1 MNKKNQYTDSVKE
14 TLILTLAV
22 AIIAAAVYFFL
33 VPSHASVSSI
43 SGLGIILALIMV
55 TVTGCDY
62 TLEEKREMKRYEK
75 QGRENAKNYIREKY
89 GIDAKITEINCEKYS
104 SSPVPDFF
112 PAPTGNVFVKM
123 KYKGADFLVAIS
135 GQKKN
140 TDGLDNYQFQEI
152 ATAFAQEMYNITGL
166 HAESAYVCYGEY
178 GTVKDEKN
186 GMIHTFYDG
195 ENLAEVLQKESARAV
210 VSYANQDVEQ
220 IPVSQI
226 SQKTGVDTILLTDY
240 ESREAYQTV
249 RCPYYNL
256 AGWPIENGIENQLYL
271 MNGYRVVGAGEDTYV
286 KCEKKIQDD
295 IILITENPKDQIILE
310 KTSLDSQENWNGNGF
325 IDAKQVASAYAFDTN
340 SEKVYVYFPVEKL
353 DTKEV
358 KEAQLVKQYQ
368 YKGETCYDNIIS
380 KVTDDGKYIHGIVYT
395 RDETEIKISVFID
408 K

>member
-1 MNKKNQYTDSVKE
+1 MRGWIGRRCMGKRK
-14 TLILTLAV
+14 
-22 AIIAAAVYFFL
+22 AVYWIL
-33 VPSHASVSSI
+33 
-43 SGLGIILALIMV
+43 LALIMV

-123 KYKGADFLVAIS
+123 KYEGADFLVAIS

>member
-1 MNKKNQYTDSVKE
+1 MRGWIGRRCMGKRK
-14 TLILTLAV
+14 
-22 AIIAAAVYFFL
+22 AVYWLF
-33 VPSHASVSSI
+33 
-43 SGLGIILALIMV
+43 LALIMV
-55 TVTGCDY
+55 TVTGCGY

-112 PAPTGNVFVKM
+112 PSPTGNIFVKM
-123 KYKGADFLVAIS
+123 KYKGAEFLVAIS

-226 SQKTGVDTILLTDY
+226 SQKTGIDTILLTDY

-271 MNGYRVVGAGEDTYV
+271 INGYRVVGAGEDTYV

-325 IDAKQVASAYAFDTN
+325 IDAKQVASAYTFDTN
-340 SEKVYVYFPVEKL
+340 SEKVYAYFPVEKL

-408 K
+408 Q

>member
-1 MNKKNQYTDSVKE
+1 MRGWIGRRCMGKRK
-14 TLILTLAV
+14 
-22 AIIAAAVYFFL
+22 AVYWIL
-33 VPSHASVSSI
+33 
-43 SGLGIILALIMV
+43 LALIMV

-112 PAPTGNVFVKM
+112 PSPTGNVFVKM

-295 IILITENPKDQIILE
+295 IILITENPKDQIILD

-408 K
+408 Q

>member
-1 MNKKNQYTDSVKE
+1 MRGWIGRRCMGKRK
-14 TLILTLAV
+14 
-22 AIIAAAVYFFL
+22 AVYWIF
-33 VPSHASVSSI
+33 
-43 SGLGIILALIMV
+43 LALIMV
-55 TVTGCDY
+55 TVTGCGY

-112 PAPTGNVFVKM
+112 PSPTGNVFVKM

-186 GMIHTFYDG
+186 GMIPTFYDG

-295 IILITENPKDQIILE
+295 IILITENPKDQIILD

-408 K
+408 Q

>member
-1 MNKKNQYTDSVKE
+1 MSGWIGRRCMGKRK
-14 TLILTLAV
+14 
-22 AIIAAAVYFFL
+22 AVYWIL
-33 VPSHASVSSI
+33 
-43 SGLGIILALIMV
+43 LALIMV
-55 TVTGCDY
+55 TVTGCGY

-112 PAPTGNVFVKM
+112 PSPTGNVFVKM

-226 SQKTGVDTILLTDY
+226 SQKTGDDTILLTDY

-310 KTSLDSQENWNGNGF
+310 KNSLDSQENWNGNGF
-325 IDAKQVASAYAFDTN
+325 IDAKQVASAYTFDTN

-408 K
+408 Q

>member
-1 MNKKNQYTDSVKE
+1 MRGWIGRRCMGKRK
-14 TLILTLAV
+14 
-22 AIIAAAVYFFL
+22 AVYWIL
-33 VPSHASVSSI
+33 
-43 SGLGIILALIMV
+43 LALIMA
-55 TVTGCDY
+55 TVTGCGY

-75 QGRENAKNYIREKY
+75 QGRENAKNYIRKKY

-112 PAPTGNVFVKM
+112 PSPTGNVFVKM

-140 TDGLDNYQFQEI
+140 MDGLDNYQFQEI

-408 K
+408 Q

>member
-1 MNKKNQYTDSVKE
+1 MRGWIGRRCMGKRK
-14 TLILTLAV
+14 
-22 AIIAAAVYFFL
+22 AVYWIL
-33 VPSHASVSSI
+33 
-43 SGLGIILALIMV
+43 LALIMV
-55 TVTGCDY
+55 TVTGCGY

-112 PAPTGNVFVKM
+112 PSPTGNVFVKM
-123 KYKGADFLVAIS
+123 EYKGAEFLVAIS

-408 K
+408 Q

>member
-1 MNKKNQYTDSVKE
+1 MRGWIGRRCMGKRK
-14 TLILTLAV
+14 
-22 AIIAAAVYFFL
+22 AVYWLF
-33 VPSHASVSSI
+33 
-43 SGLGIILALIMV
+43 LALIMV
-55 TVTGCDY
+55 TVTGCGY

-140 TDGLDNYQFQEI
+140 TDGLDNYQFREI

-271 MNGYRVVGAGEDTYV
+271 INGYRVVGAGEDTYV

-325 IDAKQVASAYAFDTN
+325 IDAKQVASAYTFDTN

>member
-1 MNKKNQYTDSVKE
+1 MRGWIGRRCMGKRK
-14 TLILTLAV
+14 
-22 AIIAAAVYFFL
+22 AVYWIL
-33 VPSHASVSSI
+33 
-43 SGLGIILALIMV
+43 LALIVV
-55 TVTGCDY
+55 TVTGCGY

-112 PAPTGNVFVKM
+112 PSPTGNVFVKM

-256 AGWPIENGIENQLYL
+256 ACWPIENGIENQLYL

-408 K
+408 Q

>member
-1 MNKKNQYTDSVKE
+1 MRGWIGRRCMGKRK
-14 TLILTLAV
+14 
-22 AIIAAAVYFFL
+22 AVYWIL
-33 VPSHASVSSI
+33 
-43 SGLGIILALIMV
+43 LALIMV
-55 TVTGCDY
+55 TVTGCGY

-112 PAPTGNVFVKM
+112 PSPTGNVFVKM
-123 KYKGADFLVAIS
+123 EYKGAEFLVAIS

-240 ESREAYQTV
+240 ESREAYQAV
-249 RCPYYNL
+249 GCPYYNL

-325 IDAKQVASAYAFDTN
+325 IDAKQVASAYTFDTN
-340 SEKVYVYFPVEKL
+340 SEKVYAYFPVEKL

-395 RDETEIKISVFID
+395 RDETEIKMSVFID
-408 K
+408 Q

>member
-1 MNKKNQYTDSVKE
+1 MRGWIGRRCMGKRK
-14 TLILTLAV
+14 
-22 AIIAAAVYFFL
+22 AVYWIL
-33 VPSHASVSSI
+33 
-43 SGLGIILALIMV
+43 LALIMV
-55 TVTGCDY
+55 TVTGCGY

-112 PAPTGNVFVKM
+112 PSPTGNVFVKM

-210 VSYANQDVEQ
+210 VSYVNQDVEQ

-358 KEAQLVKQYQ
+358 KEAQLVNQYQ

>member
-1 MNKKNQYTDSVKE
+1 MRGWIGRRCMGKRKVVYW
-14 TLILTLAV
+14 IL
-22 AIIAAAVYFFL
+22 
-33 VPSHASVSSI
+33 
-43 SGLGIILALIMV
+43 LALIMV
-55 TVTGCDY
+55 TVTGCGY

-112 PAPTGNVFVKM
+112 PSPTGNVFVKM

-368 YKGETCYDNIIS
+368 YKGETRYDNIIS

-408 K
+408 Q

>member
-1 MNKKNQYTDSVKE
+1 MRGWIGRRCMGKRK
-14 TLILTLAV
+14 
-22 AIIAAAVYFFL
+22 AVYWIL
-33 VPSHASVSSI
+33 
-43 SGLGIILALIMV
+43 LALIMV
-55 TVTGCDY
+55 TVTGCGY

-112 PAPTGNVFVKM
+112 PSPTGNVFVKM

-256 AGWPIENGIENQLYL
+256 AGWPIENGIENQLYR

-325 IDAKQVASAYAFDTN
+325 IDAKQVASAYTFDTN

-408 K
+408 Q

>member
-1 MNKKNQYTDSVKE
+1 MRGWIGRRCMGKRK
-14 TLILTLAV
+14 
-22 AIIAAAVYFFL
+22 AVYWIL
-33 VPSHASVSSI
+33 
-43 SGLGIILALIMV
+43 LALIMV
-55 TVTGCDY
+55 TVTGCGY

-75 QGRENAKNYIREKY
+75 QGRENAKNYIRKKY

-112 PAPTGNVFVKM
+112 PSPTGNVFVKM

-408 K
+408 Q

>member
-1 MNKKNQYTDSVKE
+1 MRGWIGRRCMGKRKVVYW
-14 TLILTLAV
+14 IL
-22 AIIAAAVYFFL
+22 
-33 VPSHASVSSI
+33 
-43 SGLGIILALIMV
+43 LALIMV
-55 TVTGCDY
+55 TVTGCGY

-112 PAPTGNVFVKM
+112 PSPTGNVFVKM
-123 KYKGADFLVAIS
+123 KYKGAEFLVAIS

-295 IILITENPKDQIILE
+295 IILITENPKNQIILE

-325 IDAKQVASAYAFDTN
+325 IDAKQVASAYTFDTN

-408 K
+408 Q

>member
-1 MNKKNQYTDSVKE
+1 MRGCMGKRK
-14 TLILTLAV
+14 
-22 AIIAAAVYFFL
+22 AVYWIF
-33 VPSHASVSSI
+33 
-43 SGLGIILALIMV
+43 LALIMV
-55 TVTGCDY
+55 TVTGCGY

-112 PAPTGNVFVKM
+112 PSPTGNVFVKM

-295 IILITENPKDQIILE
+295 IILITENPKDQIILD

-408 K
+408 Q

>member
-1 MNKKNQYTDSVKE
+1 MRGWIGRRCMGKRK
-14 TLILTLAV
+14 
-22 AIIAAAVYFFL
+22 AVYWIL
-33 VPSHASVSSI
+33 
-43 SGLGIILALIMV
+43 LALIMV
-55 TVTGCDY
+55 TVTGCGY

-123 KYKGADFLVAIS
+123 KYEGADFLVAIS

-271 MNGYRVVGAGEDTYV
+271 MNGYRFVGAGEDTYV

-408 K
+408 Q

>member
-1 MNKKNQYTDSVKE
+1 MRGWIGRRCMGKRK
-14 TLILTLAV
+14 
-22 AIIAAAVYFFL
+22 AVYWIL
-33 VPSHASVSSI
+33 
-43 SGLGIILALIMV
+43 LALIMV
-55 TVTGCDY
+55 TVTGCGY

-75 QGRENAKNYIREKY
+75 QGWENAKNYIREKY

-112 PAPTGNVFVKM
+112 PSPTGNVFVKM
-123 KYKGADFLVAIS
+123 KYKGAEFLVAIS

-325 IDAKQVASAYAFDTN
+325 IDAKQVASAYTFDTN

-408 K
+408 Q

>member
-1 MNKKNQYTDSVKE
+1 MRGWIGRRCMGKRK
-14 TLILTLAV
+14 
-22 AIIAAAVYFFL
+22 AVYWIL
-33 VPSHASVSSI
+33 
-43 SGLGIILALIMV
+43 LALIMV
-55 TVTGCDY
+55 TVTGCGY

-112 PAPTGNVFVKM
+112 PSPTGNVFVKM
-123 KYKGADFLVAIS
+123 KYKGADFFVAIS

-256 AGWPIENGIENQLYL
+256 AGWLIENGIENQLYL

-295 IILITENPKDQIILE
+295 IILITENSKDQIILE

-408 K
+408 Q

>member
-1 MNKKNQYTDSVKE
+1 MRGWIGRRCMGKRK
-14 TLILTLAV
+14 
-22 AIIAAAVYFFL
+22 AVYWIL
-33 VPSHASVSSI
+33 
-43 SGLGIILALIMV
+43 LALIMV
-55 TVTGCDY
+55 TVTGCGY

-112 PAPTGNVFVKM
+112 PSPTGNVFVKM

-210 VSYANQDVEQ
+210 VSYVNQDVEQ

-286 KCEKKIQDD
+286 KCDKKIQDD

>member
-1 MNKKNQYTDSVKE
+1 MRGWIGRRCMGKRKVVYW
-14 TLILTLAV
+14 IL
-22 AIIAAAVYFFL
+22 
-33 VPSHASVSSI
+33 
-43 SGLGIILALIMV
+43 LALIMV
-55 TVTGCDY
+55 TVTGCGY

-112 PAPTGNVFVKM
+112 PSPTGNVFVKM
-123 KYKGADFLVAIS
+123 EYKGAEFLVAIS

-271 MNGYRVVGAGEDTYV
+271 INGYRVVGAGEDTYV

>member
-1 MNKKNQYTDSVKE
+1 MRGWIGRRCMGKRK
-14 TLILTLAV
+14 
-22 AIIAAAVYFFL
+22 AVYWIL
-33 VPSHASVSSI
+33 
-43 SGLGIILALIMV
+43 LALIMV
-55 TVTGCDY
+55 TVTGCGY

-112 PAPTGNVFVKM
+112 PSPTGNVFVKM
-123 KYKGADFLVAIS
+123 KYKGAEFLVAIS

-295 IILITENPKDQIILE
+295 IILITENPKNQIILE

-325 IDAKQVASAYAFDTN
+325 IDAKQVASAYTFDTN

-408 K
+408 Q

>member
-1 MNKKNQYTDSVKE
+1 MRGWIGRRCMGKRK
-14 TLILTLAV
+14 
-22 AIIAAAVYFFL
+22 AVYWSL
-33 VPSHASVSSI
+33 
-43 SGLGIILALIMV
+43 LALIMV
-55 TVTGCDY
+55 TVTGCGY

-112 PAPTGNVFVKM
+112 PSPTGNVFVKM

-408 K
+408 Q

>member
-1 MNKKNQYTDSVKE
+1 MRGWIGRRCMGKRK
-14 TLILTLAV
+14 
-22 AIIAAAVYFFL
+22 AVYWIL
-33 VPSHASVSSI
+33 
-43 SGLGIILALIMV
+43 LALIMV
-55 TVTGCDY
+55 TVTGCGY

-112 PAPTGNVFVKM
+112 PSPTGNVFVKM
-123 KYKGADFLVAIS
+123 KYKGAEFFVAIS

-256 AGWPIENGIENQLYL
+256 AGWPIENGIENQLYR

-408 K
+408 Q

>member
-1 MNKKNQYTDSVKE
+1 MRGWIGRRCMGKRK
-14 TLILTLAV
+14 
-22 AIIAAAVYFFL
+22 AVYWIL
-33 VPSHASVSSI
+33 
-43 SGLGIILALIMV
+43 LALIMV
-55 TVTGCDY
+55 TVTGCGY

-140 TDGLDNYQFQEI
+140 TDGLDNYQFREI

-325 IDAKQVASAYAFDTN
+325 IDAKQVASAYTFDTN

-368 YKGETCYDNIIS
+368 YKGETCYENIIS

>member
-1 MNKKNQYTDSVKE
+1 MSGWIGRRCMGKRK
-14 TLILTLAV
+14 
-22 AIIAAAVYFFL
+22 AVYWIL
-33 VPSHASVSSI
+33 
-43 SGLGIILALIMV
+43 LALIMV
-55 TVTGCDY
+55 TVTGCGY

-112 PAPTGNVFVKM
+112 PSPTGNVFVKM
-123 KYKGADFLVAIS
+123 KYKGADFFVAIS

-249 RCPYYNL
+249 GCPYYNL

-340 SEKVYVYFPVEKL
+340 SEKGYVYFPVEKL

-408 K
+408 Q

>member
-1 MNKKNQYTDSVKE
+1 MGKRK
-14 TLILTLAV
+14 
-22 AIIAAAVYFFL
+22 AVYWIL
-33 VPSHASVSSI
+33 V
-43 SGLGIILALIMV
+43 ALIMV
-55 TVTGCDY
+55 TVTGCGY

-75 QGRENAKNYIREKY
+75 QGRGNAKNYIREKY

-112 PAPTGNVFVKM
+112 PSPTGNVFVKM

-166 HAESAYVCYGEY
+166 HAESDYVCYGEY

-395 RDETEIKISVFID
+395 RDEMEIKISVFID
-408 K
+408 KQVKKAMKKLPSALDTK

>member
-1 MNKKNQYTDSVKE
+1 MRGWIGRRCMGKRKVVYW
-14 TLILTLAV
+14 IL
-22 AIIAAAVYFFL
+22 
-33 VPSHASVSSI
+33 
-43 SGLGIILALIMV
+43 LALIMV
-55 TVTGCDY
+55 TVTGCGY

-75 QGRENAKNYIREKY
+75 QGRENAKNYIRKKY

-112 PAPTGNVFVKM
+112 PSPTGNVFVKM
-123 KYKGADFLVAIS
+123 EYKGAEFLVAIS

-408 K
+408 Q

>member
-1 MNKKNQYTDSVKE
+1 MRGWIGRRCMGKRK
-14 TLILTLAV
+14 
-22 AIIAAAVYFFL
+22 AVYWIL
-33 VPSHASVSSI
+33 
-43 SGLGIILALIMV
+43 LALIMV
-55 TVTGCDY
+55 TVTGCGY

-112 PAPTGNVFVKM
+112 PSPTGNVFVKM

-271 MNGYRVVGAGEDTYV
+271 INGYRVVGAGEDTYV
-286 KCEKKIQDD
+286 KCKKKIQDD

-325 IDAKQVASAYAFDTN
+325 IDAKQVASAYTFDTN

-408 K
+408 Q

>member
-1 MNKKNQYTDSVKE
+1 MRGWIGRRCMGKRK
-14 TLILTLAV
+14 
-22 AIIAAAVYFFL
+22 AVYWIL
-33 VPSHASVSSI
+33 
-43 SGLGIILALIMV
+43 LALIMV
-55 TVTGCDY
+55 TVTGCGY

-112 PAPTGNVFVKM
+112 PSPTGNVFVKM

-210 VSYANQDVEQ
+210 VSYANRDVEQ

-325 IDAKQVASAYAFDTN
+325 IDAKQVASAYTFDTN

-408 K
+408 Q

>member
-1 MNKKNQYTDSVKE
+1 MRGWIGRRCMGKRK
-14 TLILTLAV
+14 
-22 AIIAAAVYFFL
+22 AVYWIF
-33 VPSHASVSSI
+33 
-43 SGLGIILALIMV
+43 LALIMV
-55 TVTGCDY
+55 TVTGCGY

-112 PAPTGNVFVKM
+112 PSPTGNVFVKM

-310 KTSLDSQENWNGNGF
+310 KTSLDSQKNWNGNGF

-408 K
+408 Q

>member
-1 MNKKNQYTDSVKE
+1 MRGWIGRRCMGKRK
-14 TLILTLAV
+14 
-22 AIIAAAVYFFL
+22 AVYWIL
-33 VPSHASVSSI
+33 V
-43 SGLGIILALIMV
+43 ALIMV
-55 TVTGCDY
+55 TVTGCGY

-75 QGRENAKNYIREKY
+75 QGRGNAKNYIREKY

-112 PAPTGNVFVKM
+112 PSPTGNVFVKM
-123 KYKGADFLVAIS
+123 KYKGTDFLVAIS

-166 HAESAYVCYGEY
+166 HAESDYVCYGEY

-271 MNGYRVVGAGEDTYV
+271 MNGYRVVGAGEDNYV

-295 IILITENPKDQIILE
+295 IILITENPKEQIILE

-353 DTKEV
+353 DTKDV

-395 RDETEIKISVFID
+395 RDETEIKISVFLD

>member
-1 MNKKNQYTDSVKE
+1 MRGWIGRRCMGKRK
-14 TLILTLAV
+14 
-22 AIIAAAVYFFL
+22 AVYWIL
-33 VPSHASVSSI
+33 
-43 SGLGIILALIMV
+43 LALIMV
-55 TVTGCDY
+55 TVTGCGY

-112 PAPTGNVFVKM
+112 PSPTGNVFVKM

-249 RCPYYNL
+249 GCPYYNL

-271 MNGYRVVGAGEDTYV
+271 INGYRVVGAGEDTYV

>member
-1 MNKKNQYTDSVKE
+1 MRGWIGRRCMGKRK
-14 TLILTLAV
+14 
-22 AIIAAAVYFFL
+22 AVYWIL
-33 VPSHASVSSI
+33 
-43 SGLGIILALIMV
+43 LALIMV
-55 TVTGCDY
+55 TVTGCGY

-112 PAPTGNVFVKM
+112 PSPTGNVFVKM

-295 IILITENPKDQIILE
+295 IILITEQPQEQVALE
-310 KTSLDSQENWNGNGF
+310 KTVLDSQENWNGNGF
-325 IDAKQVASAYAFDTN
+325 IDAKQVTDAYTLETDA
-340 SEKVYVYFPVEKL
+340 EKVYVYFPVEKL
-353 DTKEV
+353 NTDDVEH
-358 KEAQLVKQYQ
+358 AQLVKQYQ
-368 YKGETCYDNIIS
+368 YQDETCYRNILGG
-380 KVTDDGKYIHGIVYT
+380 VTDDGRYIRGIIYT
-395 RDETEIKISVFID
+395 RDESEIKISVFVD
-408 K
+408 EK

>member
-1 MNKKNQYTDSVKE
+1 MRGWIGRRCMGKRK
-14 TLILTLAV
+14 
-22 AIIAAAVYFFL
+22 AVYWIF
-33 VPSHASVSSI
+33 
-43 SGLGIILALIMV
+43 LALIMV
-55 TVTGCDY
+55 TVTGCGY

-112 PAPTGNVFVKM
+112 PSPTGNVFVKM

-140 TDGLDNYQFQEI
+140 MDGLDNYQFQEI

-286 KCEKKIQDD
+286 KCKKKIQDD

-325 IDAKQVASAYAFDTN
+325 IDAKQVASAYTFDTN

-408 K
+408 Q

>member
-1 MNKKNQYTDSVKE
+1 MRGWIGRRCMGKRK
-14 TLILTLAV
+14 
-22 AIIAAAVYFFL
+22 AVYWLF
-33 VPSHASVSSI
+33 
-43 SGLGIILALIMV
+43 LALIMV
-55 TVTGCDY
+55 TVTGCGY

-112 PAPTGNVFVKM
+112 PSPTGNVFVKM

-271 MNGYRVVGAGEDTYV
+271 INGYRVVGAGEDTYV
-286 KCEKKIQDD
+286 KCKKKIQDD

-325 IDAKQVASAYAFDTN
+325 IDAKQVASAYTFDTN
-340 SEKVYVYFPVEKL
+340 SEKVYAYFPVEKL

-408 K
+408 Q

>member
-1 MNKKNQYTDSVKE
+1 MRGWIGRRCMGKRK
-14 TLILTLAV
+14 
-22 AIIAAAVYFFL
+22 AVYWIL
-33 VPSHASVSSI
+33 
-43 SGLGIILALIMV
+43 LALIMV
-55 TVTGCDY
+55 TVTGCGY

-104 SSPVPDFF
+104 SSPVPDFC
-112 PAPTGNVFVKM
+112 PSPTGNVFVKM

-210 VSYANQDVEQ
+210 VSYADQDVEQ

-368 YKGETCYDNIIS
+368 YKGETCYENIIS

-408 K
+408 Q